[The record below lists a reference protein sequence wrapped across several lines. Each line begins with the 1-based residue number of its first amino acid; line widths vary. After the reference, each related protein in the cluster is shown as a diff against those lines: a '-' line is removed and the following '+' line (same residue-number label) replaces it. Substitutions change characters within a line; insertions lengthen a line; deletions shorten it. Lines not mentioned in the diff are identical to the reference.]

1 MDTRNQAGL
10 TPYYS
15 NMDVKSKIDELL
27 FQNAKV
33 QANLGLDSTKKEK
46 HEGHLKAK
54 EISKQ
59 IKSLDSSFAK
69 SAFPEYIKQ

>member
-10 TPYYS
+10 TPYYF
-15 NMDVKSKIDELL
+15 NKEVRKEIDILLVK
-27 FQNAKV
+27 NASI
-33 QANLGLDSTKKEK
+33 QANLGMDSTKKEK

>member
-15 NMDVKSKIDELL
+15 NIDVKNKIDELL

-33 QANLGLDSTKKEK
+33 QANLGIDSTKKEK
-46 HEGHLKAK
+46 HEGYLKSK

-59 IKSLDSSFAK
+59 IKALDSSFAK

>member
-15 NMDVKSKIDELL
+15 NEEVRKEIDELL

-33 QANLGLDSTKKEK
+33 QANLGIDSTKKEK
-46 HEGHLKAK
+46 HEGYLNSK

-59 IKSLDSSFAK
+59 IKALDGSFAK
-69 SAFPEYIKQ
+69 RAFPEYIK

>member
-1 MDTRNQAGL
+1 MDTKNQAGL
-10 TPYYS
+10 TPYFS
-15 NMDVKSKIDELL
+15 NLEIRKEIDELL

-33 QANLGLDSTKKEK
+33 QCNLGIDSTKKEK
-46 HEGHLKAK
+46 NEGHRKAK

-59 IKSLDSSFAK
+59 IKLLDEAFAK

>member
-1 MDTRNQAGL
+1 MDTKNQAGL

-15 NMDVKSKIDELL
+15 NLEVKNKIDELL

-33 QANLGLDSTKKEK
+33 QANLGIDSTKKEK
-46 HEGHLKAK
+46 HEGHLKSK

-59 IKSLDSSFAK
+59 IKNLDENFAK

>member
-1 MDTRNQAGL
+1 MDTKNQAGL

-15 NMDVKSKIDELL
+15 NPKVRKEIDKLL
-27 FQNAKV
+27 AQNATV
-33 QANLGLDSTKKEK
+33 QCNLGIDSTKQEK
-46 HEGHLKAK
+46 NEGHRKAK

-59 IKSLDSSFAK
+59 IKLLDEGFAK